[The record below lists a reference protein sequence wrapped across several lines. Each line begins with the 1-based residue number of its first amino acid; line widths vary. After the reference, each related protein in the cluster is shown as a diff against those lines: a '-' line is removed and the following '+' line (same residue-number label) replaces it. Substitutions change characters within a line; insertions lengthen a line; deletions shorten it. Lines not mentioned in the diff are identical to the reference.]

1 MTYEIVRMDEK
12 VVRERERRRRRRR
25 RELRRRRARVIFRF
39 IVLMGLTATAC
50 LFVNARGTA
59 KGEKPEELKSD
70 DPPKLVIVTTTPEPV
85 EPESRYTL
93 YDIGLPV
100 ELQNYT
106 EDLCKEYGVSYPLVL
121 AIMWQESRYQA
132 GAVSATSDYGIM
144 QINQGN
150 HEWLEEE
157 LGVTDWLDP
166 KQNILAGV
174 YILSAFDYDDPH
186 KVLMSYNCGPTGARN
201 LWEDGIYSTAY
212 SRAVVE
218 ALNGLEVMTND

>member
-59 KGEKPEELKSD
+59 EGEKPEELKSD

-150 HEWLEEE
+150 HEWLGE
-157 LGVTDWLDP
+157 L
-166 KQNILAGV
+166 
-174 YILSAFDYDDPH
+174 
-186 KVLMSYNCGPTGARN
+186 PTGLTRSRTSWRA
-201 LWEDGIYSTAY
+201 ST
-212 SRAVVE
+212 SCLRSIT
-218 ALNGLEVMTND
+218 MTRTRF